1 MNEDGYNSSTG
12 SLSGDDM
19 KRQLALVCL
28 AFLCSA
34 CLRATT
40 TITVRQDGS
49 GLIDQEVG
57 ASPQAMAMLKQF
69 AGAAAEQEKGAAA
82 PAPQSIFG
90 EAEAK
95 KMADQMGVKF
105 LSGEPIK
112 TAELEGYRAH
122 YGFDDV
128 TKLKVK
134 MNQNTTAGLTESKST
149 AEPPFSFQFEK
160 RGASSLLTIN
170 MPEQKPGASTPLNQL
185 GIGGGG
191 SQNAA
196 QNEQALAMMKTMMKG
211 LYVDVTLAVDGKVIK
226 TNAPYVNGSRVTLV
240 QMDFDKLLATEGA
253 LQKLQQANDPRTLKD
268 VPGLKVV
275 ADPKLMIEFGR

>member
-1 MNEDGYNSSTG
+1 
-12 SLSGDDM
+12 M

-28 AFLCSA
+28 ALLCSA

-49 GLIDQEVG
+49 GLIDQEIG
-57 ASPQAMAMLKQF
+57 ANPQAMEMLKGF
-69 AGAAAEQEKGAAA
+69 AGASADQKSGTA
-82 PAPQSIFG
+82 PAPQSLFG

-105 LSGEPIK
+105 VSGEPIK
-112 TAELEGYRAH
+112 TADLEGYRAH
-122 YGFDDV
+122 YSFDDV
-128 TKLKVK
+128 TKLQVK
-134 MNQNTTAGLTESKST
+134 MNQNSTGGLAASK

-160 RGASSLLTIN
+160 HGSSSLLTIN
-170 MPEQKPGASTPLNQL
+170 MPEQKPGATSPLNQL
-185 GIGGGG
+185 GMGGGAT
-191 SQNAA
+191 QNQA
-196 QNEQALAMMKTMMKG
+196 QNEQALAMMKMMMKG
-211 LYVDVTLAVDGKVIK
+211 LYVDVTLAVDGRVIK
-226 TNAPYVNGSRVTLV
+226 TNAPYVNGSKVTLV

-275 ADPKLMIEFGR
+275 AEPKLTIEFGR

>member
-1 MNEDGYNSSTG
+1 
-12 SLSGDDM
+12 M

-275 ADPKLMIEFGR
+275 AEPKLMIEFGR

>member
-1 MNEDGYNSSTG
+1 
-12 SLSGDDM
+12 M

-28 AFLCSA
+28 ALLCSA

-49 GLIDQEVG
+49 GLIDQEIG
-57 ASPQAMAMLKQF
+57 ANPQAMEMLKGF
-69 AGAAAEQEKGAAA
+69 ASASADQKGGTA
-82 PAPQSIFG
+82 PAPQSLFG

-105 LSGEPIK
+105 VSGEPIK
-112 TAELEGYRAH
+112 TADLEGYRAH
-122 YGFDDV
+122 YSFDDV
-128 TKLKVK
+128 TKLQVK
-134 MNQNTTAGLTESKST
+134 MNQNSTGGLADSK

-160 RGASSLLTIN
+160 HGSSSLLTIN
-170 MPEQKPGASTPLNQL
+170 MPEQKPGATSPLNQL
-185 GIGGGG
+185 GMGGGAT
-191 SQNAA
+191 QNQA
-196 QNEQALAMMKTMMKG
+196 QNEQALAMMKMMMKG
-211 LYVDVTLAVDGKVIK
+211 LYVDVTLAVDGRVIK
-226 TNAPYVNGSRVTLV
+226 TNAPYVNGSKVTLV

-275 ADPKLMIEFGR
+275 AEPKLTIEFGR

>member
-1 MNEDGYNSSTG
+1 
-12 SLSGDDM
+12 M

-28 AFLCSA
+28 ALLCSA

-57 ASPQAMAMLKQF
+57 ASPQAMAMLKGF
-69 AGAAAEQEKGAAA
+69 AGAAAADQQKAGAT
-82 PAPQSIFG
+82 PPPPSIFG

-105 LSGEPIK
+105 VSGEPIK
-112 TAELEGYRAH
+112 TADLEGYRAH
-122 YGFDDV
+122 YSFDDV

-134 MNQNTTAGLTESKST
+134 MNQSATGGLAENKAA

-160 RGASSLLTIN
+160 HGASSLLTIN
-170 MPEQKPGASTPLNQL
+170 MPEQKTGAESPLSKL
-185 GIGGGG
+185 GMGGGG
-191 SQNAA
+191 TQNQA
-196 QNEQALAMMKTMMKG
+196 QNEQAMAMMKTMMKG
-211 LYVDVTLAVDGKVIK
+211 LFVDVTLAVDGKVFK

-240 QMDFDKLLATEGA
+240 QMDFDKLLASEGA
-253 LQKLQQANDPRTLKD
+253 LQKLQQASDPRTLKD
-268 VPGLKVV
+268 VPGLKIVSE
-275 ADPKLMIEFGR
+275 PKLTIEFGR

>member
-1 MNEDGYNSSTG
+1 
-12 SLSGDDM
+12 M
-19 KRQLALVCL
+19 KRQFALVCL
-28 AFLCSA
+28 ALLCSA

-49 GLIDQEVG
+49 GIIDQEVG
-57 ASPQAMAMLKQF
+57 ANPQAMAMLKGF
-69 AGAAAEQEKGAAA
+69 AGAATADQQKAGAT
-82 PAPQSIFG
+82 PPPQSIFG

-105 LSGEPIK
+105 VSGEPIK

-122 YGFDDV
+122 YSFDDV
-128 TKLKVK
+128 TTLHVK
-134 MNQNTTAGLTESKST
+134 MNQSTTGGLADSKAT

-160 RGASSLLTIN
+160 RGSSSLLTIN
-170 MPEQKPGASTPLNQL
+170 MPEQKPGGSNPLNQL
-185 GIGGGG
+185 GMGGGAT
-191 SQNAA
+191 QNQP
-196 QNEQALAMMKTMMKG
+196 QNEQALAMMKMMMKG

-240 QMDFDKLLATEGA
+240 QMDFDKLLASEGA
-253 LQKLQQANDPRTLKD
+253 LQKLQQASDPRMLKD

-275 ADPKLMIEFGR
+275 SEPKLTIEFGR